1 MSQTTQT
8 SANQN
13 QTAHG
18 GALSFETITVDHTDC
33 VGIITLNRPKSL
45 NALNAQLAEEV
56 LSALKTFDATDSIG
70 AIVITGSE
78 RAFAAGADIEEMSD
92 KSYVDMQTHDLFA
105 AWDQVRFI
113 RKPIIAAVSGYALG
127 GGCELAML
135 CDVIYASE
143 TAQFGQPEIKLGI
156 IPGIGGTQRL
166 TRAVGKAMAMDMILT
181 GRMVSAQEALA
192 AGLVARVVPTEQLQ
206 ETALAA
212 ATTMAKLNAPAV
224 AAAKAAVNMAF
235 ETTLTT
241 GVVQERQIFQGLFAT
256 EGQKEGM
263 AAFLEKRTPT
273 FNNR

>member
-1 MSQTTQT
+1 MSPIADKPENQKQAVDT
-8 SANQN
+8 SY
-13 QTAHG
+13 
-18 GALSFETITVDHTDC
+18 ETIILDC
-33 VGIITLNRPKSL
+33 VGSVGVITLNRPQSL

-56 LSALKTFDATDSIG
+56 LSALKFFDAVDHIG
-70 AIVITGSE
+70 AIVITGNE

-92 KSYVDMQTHDLFA
+92 KSYVDMQNHDLFA

-113 RKPIIAAVSGYALG
+113 RKPIIGAVSGYALG

-192 AGLVARVVPTEQLQ
+192 AGLVARVVPAEQLQ
-206 ETALAA
+206 ATALEA
-212 ATTMAKLNAPAV
+212 ATAMAAMSAPAV
-224 AAAKAAVNMAF
+224 VAAKAAVNAAY
-235 ETTLTT
+235 ETTLTA
-241 GVVQERQIFQGLFAT
+241 GVAQERQIFQGLFAT

-263 AAFLEKRTPT
+263 SAFLEKRAPN
-273 FNNR
+273 FSNR